1 MEEKSPANE
10 IALRD
15 AGGRNMENVN
25 VVIVD
30 DNPMILNTLDEV
42 ISSEAGLSVIGRAD
56 NGKDAIDMIKDT
68 QPDVVLL
75 DLVMP
80 QMDGITVV
88 ENIKKK
94 TSMLKNPAFI
104 ILSAVGGE
112 QMTEEAFQAGANY
125 FLMKPFDKDI
135 LVNKIRRIGKRP
147 VRPVPG
153 KVLEAPLKAATPEE
167 AAMNR
172 EEYMKEHLE
181 TDITKMLHE
190 LGIPAHIKGYQYL
203 RDAISMVVRDREMME
218 AVTKILYPEIAKKN
232 YTSSSRVE
240 RAIRHAIEVAWGR
253 GSLEV
258 IDELFGYTISTGK
271 GKPTNS
277 EFIALIADKICLDY
291 KKIGM

>member
-1 MEEKSPANE
+1 
-10 IALRD
+10 
-15 AGGRNMENVN
+15 MENVN

-125 FLMKPFDKDI
+125 FRMKPFDKDI

-291 KKIGM
+291 KKIGI

>member
-1 MEEKSPANE
+1 
-10 IALRD
+10 
-15 AGGRNMENVN
+15 MENVN

-68 QPDVVLL
+68 QSDVVLL

-291 KKIGM
+291 KKIGI

>member
-1 MEEKSPANE
+1 
-10 IALRD
+10 
-15 AGGRNMENVN
+15 MENVN

-218 AVTKILYPEIAKKN
+218 AVTKILYPGIAKKN

-291 KKIGM
+291 KKIGI

>member
-1 MEEKSPANE
+1 
-10 IALRD
+10 
-15 AGGRNMENVN
+15 MENVN

-30 DNPMILNTLDEV
+30 DNPMILNTLEEV

-291 KKIGM
+291 KKIGI

>member
-1 MEEKSPANE
+1 
-10 IALRD
+10 
-15 AGGRNMENVN
+15 MENVN

-56 NGKDAIDMIKDT
+56 NGEDAIDMIKDT

-291 KKIGM
+291 KKIGI

>member
-1 MEEKSPANE
+1 
-10 IALRD
+10 
-15 AGGRNMENVN
+15 MENVN

-94 TSMLKNPAFI
+94 TSMLKNTAFI
-104 ILSAVGGE
+104 ILIAVGGE

-291 KKIGM
+291 KKIGI

>member
-1 MEEKSPANE
+1 
-10 IALRD
+10 
-15 AGGRNMENVN
+15 MENVN

-153 KVLEAPLKAATPEE
+153 KVLEAPLKAATQEE

-291 KKIGM
+291 KKIGI

>member
-1 MEEKSPANE
+1 
-10 IALRD
+10 
-15 AGGRNMENVN
+15 MENVN

-232 YTSSSRVE
+232 YTSSSRIE

-291 KKIGM
+291 KKIGI

>member
-1 MEEKSPANE
+1 
-10 IALRD
+10 
-15 AGGRNMENVN
+15 MENVN

-203 RDAISMVVRDREMME
+203 RHAIMMVIDDLDIINSI
-218 AVTKILYPEIAKKN
+218 TKELYPTVAKDFN
-232 YTSSSRVE
+232 TTPSRVE
-240 RAIRHAIEVAWGR
+240 RAIRHAIEVAWDR
-253 GSLEV
+253 GDTEV
-258 IDELFGYTISTGK
+258 LNSFFGYTIANSK

-277 EFIALIADKICLDY
+277 EFIALIADTIQLEYRHGK
-291 KKIGM
+291 

>member
-1 MEEKSPANE
+1 
-10 IALRD
+10 
-15 AGGRNMENVN
+15 MENVN

-190 LGIPAHIKGYQYL
+190 LGILAHIKGYQYL

-291 KKIGM
+291 KKIGI

>member
-1 MEEKSPANE
+1 
-10 IALRD
+10 
-15 AGGRNMENVN
+15 MENVN

-258 IDELFGYTISTGK
+258 IDELFGYTIGTGK

-291 KKIGM
+291 KKIGI

>member
-1 MEEKSPANE
+1 
-10 IALRD
+10 
-15 AGGRNMENVN
+15 MENVN
-25 VVIVD
+25 VEIVD

-291 KKIGM
+291 KKIGI

>member
-1 MEEKSPANE
+1 
-10 IALRD
+10 
-15 AGGRNMENVN
+15 MENVN

-42 ISSEAGLSVIGRAD
+42 NSSEAGLSVIGRAD

-291 KKIGM
+291 KKIGI

>member
-1 MEEKSPANE
+1 
-10 IALRD
+10 
-15 AGGRNMENVN
+15 MENVN

-240 RAIRHAIEVAWGR
+240 RAIRHAIEVAWDR
-253 GSLEV
+253 GDVDTLNSY
-258 IDELFGYTISTGK
+258 FGYTIQNNR

-277 EFIALIADKICLDY
+277 EFIAMIADNLRLKL
-291 KKIGM
+291 KLF

>member
-1 MEEKSPANE
+1 
-10 IALRD
+10 
-15 AGGRNMENVN
+15 MENVN

-94 TSMLKNPAFI
+94 TSMLKNPAFS
-104 ILSAVGGE
+104 ILSAVSGE

-291 KKIGM
+291 KKIGI

>member
-1 MEEKSPANE
+1 
-10 IALRD
+10 
-15 AGGRNMENVN
+15 MENVN

-277 EFIALIADKICLDY
+277 EFIAMIADKICLDY
-291 KKIGM
+291 KKIGI

>member
-1 MEEKSPANE
+1 
-10 IALRD
+10 
-15 AGGRNMENVN
+15 MENVN

-147 VRPVPG
+147 VRPVRG

-291 KKIGM
+291 KKIGI

>member
-1 MEEKSPANE
+1 
-10 IALRD
+10 
-15 AGGRNMENVN
+15 MENVN

-277 EFIALIADKICLDY
+277 DFIALIADKICLDY
-291 KKIGM
+291 KKIGI

>member
-1 MEEKSPANE
+1 
-10 IALRD
+10 
-15 AGGRNMENVN
+15 MENVN

-42 ISSEAGLSVIGRAD
+42 ISSEAGLSEIGRAD

-291 KKIGM
+291 KKIGI

>member
-1 MEEKSPANE
+1 
-10 IALRD
+10 
-15 AGGRNMENVN
+15 MENVN

-153 KVLEAPLKAATPEE
+153 KVLEAPLKVATPEE

-291 KKIGM
+291 KKIGI

>member
-1 MEEKSPANE
+1 
-10 IALRD
+10 
-15 AGGRNMENVN
+15 MENVN

-30 DNPMILNTLDEV
+30 DNPMILNTLDEM

-291 KKIGM
+291 KKIGI

>member
-1 MEEKSPANE
+1 
-10 IALRD
+10 
-15 AGGRNMENVN
+15 MENVN

-30 DNPMILNTLDEV
+30 DNPMTLNTLDEV

-291 KKIGM
+291 KKIGI

>member
-1 MEEKSPANE
+1 
-10 IALRD
+10 
-15 AGGRNMENVN
+15 MENVN

-30 DNPMILNTLDEV
+30 DNPMLLNTLDEV

-125 FLMKPFDKDI
+125 FLMKLFDKDI

-291 KKIGM
+291 KKIGI